1 MYDLLTALLP
11 FLILVAFWIFLMRR
25 TTGGRMANPMLDK
38 LEEIRQELVQIRE
51 ELRRQNF

>member
-1 MYDLLTALLP
+1 VYGILTALLP
-11 FLILVAFWIFLMRR
+11 FLILVVFWHFVMRR
-25 TTGGRMANPMLDK
+25 SAGRMTSPMVDK